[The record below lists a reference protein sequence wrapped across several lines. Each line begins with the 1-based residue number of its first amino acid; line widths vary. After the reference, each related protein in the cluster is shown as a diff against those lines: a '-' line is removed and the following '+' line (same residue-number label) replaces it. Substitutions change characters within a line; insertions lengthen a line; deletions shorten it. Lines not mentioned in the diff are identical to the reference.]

1 MGCIS
6 NLLPIFSK
14 NLVRFNTITMNENIL
29 SWDASYEIILALM
42 DAYPNIDV
50 ESVGT
55 AQLQQMIVGLPNF
68 VDDPALMYDGLLD
81 DILRDWYEETF
92 S

>member
-1 MGCIS
+1 MS
-6 NLLPIFSK
+6 
-14 NLVRFNTITMNENIL
+14 ENVL

-42 DAYPNIDV
+42 EAYPDIDV

-55 AQLQQMIVGLPNF
+55 EQLRQMILGLPNF
-68 VDDPALMYDGLLD
+68 IDDPALMYDGLLD
-81 DILRDWYEETF
+81 DILREWYEETF

>member
-1 MGCIS
+1 MS
-6 NLLPIFSK
+6 DN
-14 NLVRFNTITMNENIL
+14 VL

-42 DAYPNIDV
+42 EAYPDIDV

-55 AQLQQMIVGLPNF
+55 EQLYQMIIGLPNF
-68 VDDPALMYDGLLD
+68 VDDSALMYDGILN
-81 DILRDWYEETF
+81 DILREWYEETF

>member
-1 MGCIS
+1 MS
-6 NLLPIFSK
+6 N
-14 NLVRFNTITMNENIL
+14 NIL

-42 DAYPNIDV
+42 EVYPDIDV

-55 AQLQQMIVGLPNF
+55 EQLRQMVLGLPNF
-68 VDDPALMYDGLLD
+68 IDDPALMYDGLLD
-81 DILRDWYEETF
+81 DILREWYEETF